1 MTPDDAPSTI
11 AALAGTVAALG
22 TRLGIMQ
29 GQVEAAATREAL
41 EALAARHEEL
51 ASLVAE
57 VLEAETPKGPAAI
70 DWTRLDP
77 EARSAALAALSLWVN
92 DVLLPGY
99 PNCGLRDCWASH
111 RQAVIELS
119 NIWQAWRHA
128 YQRRRPDLKLA
139 LEWHD
144 RWMPNAMRRIE
155 FATRNCV
162 THCTARRR

>member
-1 MTPDDAPSTI
+1 MTPDDAPGTI

-22 TRLGIMQ
+22 ARLGIMQ

-51 ASLVAE
+51 AGLVAE

-77 EARSAALAALSLWVN
+77 EARAAALAALSLWVN

-99 PNCGLRDCWASH
+99 PNCGLRECWANH

-128 YQRRRPDLKLA
+128 YQRRRPDLKLT

-155 FATRNCV
+155 LATRNCV
-162 THCTARRR
+162 TQCTARKR

>member
-1 MTPDDAPSTI
+1 MTPDDAPGTI

-22 TRLGIMQ
+22 ARLGIMQ
-29 GQVEAAATREAL
+29 GQVEAAATRDAL
-41 EALAARHEEL
+41 EAQAARHEEL

-57 VLEAETPKGPAAI
+57 ALEAETPKGPAAI

-77 EARSAALAALSLWVN
+77 DSRSAAFAALSLWVN
-92 DVLLPGY
+92 DVLQPGY

-111 RQAVIELS
+111 RQAVTELC
-119 NIWQAWRHA
+119 NIWQAWRHV

-155 FATRNCV
+155 FATRNCIAQ
-162 THCTARRR
+162 CTARR

>member
-1 MTPDDAPSTI
+1 MAPDDASGTI

-29 GQVEAAATREAL
+29 GQVQAAATREAL

-51 ASLVAE
+51 AGLVAE

-77 EARSAALAALSLWVN
+77 EARSAAFAALSLWVK

-99 PNCGLRDCWASH
+99 PNCGLRDCWANH

-128 YQRRRPDLKLA
+128 YQRRSPDLKLA

-155 FATRNCV
+155 FTTRNCV
-162 THCTARRR
+162 THCTARRN